1 MNQEELLSKGAMEIG
16 VTFSKK
22 EINAFITYLAEL
34 KKWNRTYNLTALKT
48 DKNII
53 IKHFLDSLLYLKAFS
68 EGRLKV
74 ADAGS
79 GAGFPGIPLGILRPD
94 VNIILIESTGKKAA
108 FLRHMIRIL
117 KLTEISV
124 VEERIEELGNEYNET
139 FDIILT
145 RATFK
150 IRDFIDKA
158 DKYLKKDGMLVL
170 SKGPNFELEL
180 NESPYAGY
188 QIKDILNFQLPF
200 IKDERNLVM
209 LKCI

>member
-170 SKGPNFELEL
+170 SKGPNFEEEL